1 MWKAFPFFNLT
12 SQISNLK
19 SQISNLQSRL
29 SGLKGLSL
37 AVPFAFLGLLV
48 APSFAAVP
56 ATLPAPAAPAAR
68 PAMVSGKVSAEE
80 GKPLPEMIVY
90 LEPANPAAAP
100 SFAIPK
106 EPVHVSQREA
116 KFTPSLVVVC
126 VGQAV
131 DFRNDEVR
139 PVEHNVFSR
148 SPTKPFDLGLYRPG
162 TGQKLVTFD
171 KPGAVRLFCSIHRY
185 MDGVIFVCPTPFY
198 ARVGADGTY
207 RIENVPP
214 GSWKLKTW
222 QRNQR
227 FNEKEI
233 PLKLAEGQAA
243 EQSFEMN
250 RK

>member
-1 MWKAFPFFNLT
+1 MRKASPLFNL
-12 SQISNLK
+12 SFQISNLRF
-19 SQISNLQSRL
+19 QISNLRSQISGSRC
-29 SGLKGLSL
+29 LKATCSIVVLCMFAAPSL
-37 AVPFAFLGLLV
+37 AD
-48 APSFAAVP
+48 VP
-56 ATLPAPAAPAAR
+56 ATRPAPAAK

-90 LEPANPAAAP
+90 LEPANPAEAQA
-100 SFAIPK
+100 FTVPK
-106 EPVHVSQREA
+106 EPIHVSQREA

-126 VGQAV
+126 VGQGV

-171 KPGAVRLFCSIHRY
+171 KPGAVRQFCSIHRY
-185 MDGVIFVCPTPFY
+185 MDGVIYVCPTPFY

-233 PLKLAEGQAA
+233 LLKLVQGQSA